1 VGASPAV
8 FSAQKKTSKKF
19 SKHVNIEET
28 KGLQKRTKRA
38 VEDVMEATKN

>member
-1 VGASPAV
+1 MPETKL
-8 FSAQKKTSKKF
+8 QKKI